1 MEQAMRQEF
10 EDRFPIPEGIEWRDT
25 DYFPVQTDN
34 VHVYVALAGV
44 AARYTS
50 MWQAWQASR
59 AALRVELPEVG
70 SAPDGAKYDL
80 GFGDPKFAH
89 DYREHQVSAAMRQLC
104 REALQQAGI
113 EVK

>member
-1 MEQAMRQEF
+1 MEQAMRDEF
-10 EDRFPIPEGIEWRDT
+10 EAAYPLPEGMER
-25 DYFPVQTDN
+25 N
-34 VHVYVALAGV
+34 GES
-44 AARYTS
+44 YTGGE
-50 MWQAWQASR
+50 MWWLWEERWQVWQRSR

-113 EVK
+113 EVKHD

>member
-25 DYFPVQTDN
+25 DYFPVRTDN

-59 AALRVELPEVG
+59 AALRVELPEKMEPTRNIYGNLIIG
-70 SAPDGAKYDL
+70 SYNAVLDAVK
-80 GFGDPKFAH
+80 
-89 DYREHQVSAAMRQLC
+89 
-104 REALQQAGI
+104 EALQQAGI
-113 EVK
+113 EVKQ

>member
-1 MEQAMRQEF
+1 MPDMREEF
-10 EDRFPIPEGIEWRDT
+10 EAWATKHRMPIHRDGVVT
-25 DYFPVQTDN
+25 DY
-34 VHVYVALAGV
+34 
-44 AARYTS
+44 AARCTDEC
-50 MWQAWQASR
+50 WQAWKASR

>member
-1 MEQAMRQEF
+1 MREEF
-10 EDRFPIPEGIEWRDT
+10 EAWATKHRMPIHRDGVVT
-25 DYFPVQTDN
+25 DY
-34 VHVYVALAGV
+34 
-44 AARYTS
+44 AARCTDEC
-50 MWQAWQASR
+50 WQAWKASR

-104 REALQQAGI
+104 REALRQAGI